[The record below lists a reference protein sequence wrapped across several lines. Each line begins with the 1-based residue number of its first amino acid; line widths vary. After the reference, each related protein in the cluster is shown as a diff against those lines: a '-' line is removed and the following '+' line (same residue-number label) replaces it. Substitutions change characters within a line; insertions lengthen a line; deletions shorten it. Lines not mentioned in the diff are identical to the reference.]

1 MHRRRRESLEPDQ
14 GNSCA
19 ETGRQG
25 KGRSEERRAAS
36 QGRSQGTRRVR
47 LKLQKNF
54 LEVETGRRPM
64 TTAFA
69 RSLSKGITIATIL
82 KQTPSHH
89 PEAESDEA
97 DACTDAGAET
107 DSEAAAEAGEPVADA
122 GTGEAT
128 AEREDGDEADSER
141 AESLVA
147 ADALAQ

>member
-64 TTAFA
+64 TPALA
-69 RSLSKGITIATIL
+69 RSLSQGITIATIL
-82 KQTPSHH
+82 KQTPSH
-89 PEAESDEA
+89 PPD
-97 DACTDAGAET
+97 
-107 DSEAAAEAGEPVADA
+107 AAAHQ
-122 GTGEAT
+122 
-128 AEREDGDEADSER
+128 
-141 AESLVA
+141 A
-147 ADALAQ
+147 AA

>member
-1 MHRRRRESLEPDQ
+1 MHRRGRESLEPDQ
-14 GNSCA
+14 GDSCA
-19 ETGRQG
+19 ETRRQG

-69 RSLSKGITIATIL
+69 PSLSKGITIATIL
-82 KQTPSHH
+82 NQAPSHH

-97 DACTDAGAET
+97 EAGV
-107 DSEAAAEAGEPVADA
+107 AAAE
-122 GTGEAT
+122 T
-128 AEREDGDEADSER
+128 EDGDEADSER
-141 AESLVA
+141 SVSVVA
-147 ADALAQ
+147 AAAVAR